1 MTDFKMEPGLVWGG
15 DWRSLAQ
22 GAVVADLEMELSM
35 LSAKHD
41 KTVGIITKLLGI
53 LERHMTTDK
62 VTQEELQQL
71 RRDLLG

>member
-1 MTDFKMEPGLVWGG
+1 MT
-15 DWRSLAQ
+15 
-22 GAVVADLEMELSM
+22 DLEMELSM

>member
-1 MTDFKMEPGLVWGG
+1 MT
-15 DWRSLAQ
+15 
-22 GAVVADLEMELSM
+22 DLEMELSM

-41 KTVGIITKLLGI
+41 KTVGIITKLFGI

-62 VTQEELQQL
+62 VTQEELQRL